1 MQSLEKNVAYY
12 DRLLEIAH
20 EAKNVFSSNSNKILF
35 ETGRLLNETWHV
47 KKKLDKSVSNSTVDN
62 LYEFGIKNG
71 AVAGKLLGA
80 GSGGFFLFLS
90 KSFQEKRKLIN
101 SFKRNMHVDFKFED
115 LGTRIILNKKDYYD
129 V

>member
-1 MQSLEKNVAYY
+1 MS
-12 DRLLEIAH
+12 
-20 EAKNVFSSNSNKILF
+20 
-35 ETGRLLNETWHV
+35 
-47 KKKLDKSVSNSTVDN
+47 KLDKSVSNSTVDN

-80 GSGGFFLFLS
+80 GSGGFFISIKIFS
-90 KSFQEKRKLIN
+90 KKKLIN

-115 LGTRIILNKKDYYD
+115 LGTRIILDKKDYYD